1 MTIIN
6 SEFTGI
12 ERGVLAFDAMGQ
24 NDLPG
29 IVLGSFDSTNA
40 PDIGWEVPLSC
51 APAHGIEATLHE
63 AFSEYDDLLRRL
75 AE

>member
-6 SEFTGI
+6 SELIGT
-12 ERGVLAFDAMGQ
+12 ERGVLAFDAIGQ
-24 NDLPG
+24 YDPPG
-29 IVLGSFDSTNA
+29 IVFDSLDSTNT
-40 PDIGWEVPLSC
+40 PDVAWVTPLPC
-51 APAHGIEATLHE
+51 APTHGIAATLHE